1 MPKTFFLEPGL
12 FARCDGLWYEPGIL
26 LVVEPGDRVEI
37 FAARGGFPGM
47 RKAHYDYRQLD
58 AKEPPPGLRGD
69 WRGRMRLG
77 LTRAK
82 PRLVSTAARRTRRHS
97 WAGTRIAA

>member
-1 MPKTFFLEPGL
+1 LPKAFFLEPGL

-37 FAARGGFPGM
+37 FASRDGSPGM

-58 AKEPPPGLRGD
+58 AKEPPVGLRGD
-69 WRGRMRLG
+69 WRGRLRLS
-77 LTRAK
+77 LSRAK
-82 PRLVSTAARRTRRHS
+82 SSLPSPMARRARHG
-97 WAGTRIAA
+97 WAGVRAAA